1 MVLVKGPVPIP
12 RRNDRSVG
20 RLAHRAAR
28 IGRAS
33 PGWSLSPSAVS
44 ACLLALYFTAAVTAA
59 RAEEPPVVFARG
71 GRRTAVPIGADWVE
85 PGTKLV
91 LTAFGRPWGEPAR
104 VEDGAAEFLAPAVR
118 VPVVFRVVALDEP
131 DAVLAECVVYP
142 HRPRSF
148 AVVPWMAAGAPRWFS
163 TWCDALDL
171 PLTKHRDLESFRAAD
186 QPIPGQRRLLVVG
199 WDAAGLRPAALA
211 RLASERTVN
220 VLVLADGARGAAA
233 DTGPITVLP
242 KHAAGPL
249 AGLRG
254 QHWAL
259 PPSFPPRPSPFHERA
274 ICVVNRETWL
284 AGPGWPLVEELRCP
298 IEGAESRRVVVS
310 YLPWQRQLGRLEVTD
325 ALFLRLLAEAAKGA
339 AGRRRLDGQ
348 WRLLH
353 PAAGSLDP
361 RERPVLA
368 AALGSLAPAEDG
380 YVLQHGRDLPVRHP
394 DKETA
399 AGHPKMDRNVL
410 SPSTPRPGA
419 YVLDLRGDSPL
430 PAGFFD
436 GWAVRDLE
444 AHPGRQPPLLILG
457 DDPALDRWKWLAV
470 DRTGEGKDRP
480 VSPRCR
486 PGVIWLHAA
495 ALPPSVETQLRVM
508 QLFTDWNIALEED
521 HDLHNAS

>member
-1 MVLVKGPVPIP
+1 MAP
-12 RRNDRSVG
+12 
-20 RLAHRAAR
+20 
-28 IGRAS
+28 
-33 PGWSLSPSAVS
+33 PGWSPSPPPVS
-44 ACLLALYFTAAVTAA
+44 ACLLALCLAATVTAA
-59 RAEEPPVVFARG
+59 RAEGPPVVFARG
-71 GRRTAVPIGADWVE
+71 GRRTAVPIGADRVE

-118 VPVVFRVVALDEP
+118 VPVVFRVLAVDEP
-131 DAVLAECVVYP
+131 EAVLAEWVVYP
-142 HRPRSF
+142 DRPRSF
-148 AVVPWMAAGAPRWFS
+148 PDVPWIAAGAPRWFH

-171 PLTKHRDLESFRAAD
+171 PLTKHRDLEAFRAAHR
-186 QPIPGQRRLLVVG
+186 PIAGRRPLLVVG
-199 WDAAGLRPAALA
+199 WDASGPRPAALA
-211 RLASERTVN
+211 RLAVDRAVN
-220 VLVLADGARGAAA
+220 VLVLADGAREAAA
-233 DTGPITVLP
+233 DTRPITVLP

-274 ICVVNRETWL
+274 ICVVNRETWIG
-284 AGPGWPLVEELRCP
+284 GPGWPLVEELRHP

-339 AGRRRLDGQ
+339 ADRRRLDGR

-353 PAAGSLDP
+353 PAAGAIEP
-361 RERPVLA
+361 PERPVLA

-380 YVLQHGRDLPVRHP
+380 SLPQHRMDIPVRHP

-399 AGHPKMDRNVL
+399 AGHPRMDRNVL
-410 SPSTPRPGA
+410 APGAPPLGA
-419 YVLDLRGDSPL
+419 YVLDLRGDAPL

-444 AHPGRQPPLLILG
+444 AHPGRHVPLLILG

-470 DRTGEGKDRP
+470 DRTGDGKDRP

-486 PGVIWLHAA
+486 PGVVWLHDA
-495 ALPPSVETQLRVM
+495 ALPPSIETQLRVM
-508 QLFTDWNIALEED
+508 QLFTDWNIALEEN